1 MTAGSASAVGASL
14 ARHAAVAARLSSRDA
29 PWMTRASGRSSR
41 GRSRFP
47 LSPRASAP
55 PAQPEGGRRS
65 KSGPSSSYAETWDG
79 KYDMETQGMWDTRGV
94 EGPSCYVLPPLA
106 RATREDLE
114 KVYAQAKNTYFSG
127 QPVIE
132 DRMFDEIERRLRQM
146 GSDAARKYPRCSRRD
161 MKIYGDLEADDE
173 QMRALENVWRGFA
186 LLGTGFVAVD
196 VVELARAFFL
206 HVTNTSNVT
215 LNTLNTEFRPP
226 VLAVLGA
233 FLLQSALN
241 KVKALERGDVVA
253 VAGDCPSCGE
263 RVYIFLP
270 GNEGSR
276 VTRGSECH
284 VCERSVSFRADV
296 RVDTSSKWRRG
307 ATGRVY
313 LATRADDYYDD
324 SAEDENDDAEWPP
337 RAKNAENAVR

>member
-1 MTAGSASAVGASL
+1 M
-14 ARHAAVAARLSSRDA
+14 
-29 PWMTRASGRSSR
+29 
-41 GRSRFP
+41 
-47 LSPRASAP
+47 
-55 PAQPEGGRRS
+55 
-65 KSGPSSSYAETWDG
+65 
-79 KYDMETQGMWDTRGV
+79 
-94 EGPSCYVLPPLA
+94 
-106 RATREDLE
+106 
-114 KVYAQAKNTYFSG
+114 
-127 QPVIE
+127 
-132 DRMFDEIERRLRQM
+132 
-146 GSDAARKYPRCSRRD
+146 
-161 MKIYGDLEADDE
+161 
-173 QMRALENVWRGFA
+173 
-186 LLGTGFVAVD
+186 
-196 VVELARAFFL
+196 
-206 HVTNTSNVT
+206 
-215 LNTLNTEFRPP
+215 
-226 VLAVLGA
+226 LAVLGA

-337 RAKNAENAVR
+337 RAKNAENAR

>member
-1 MTAGSASAVGASL
+1 
-14 ARHAAVAARLSSRDA
+14 
-29 PWMTRASGRSSR
+29 
-41 GRSRFP
+41 
-47 LSPRASAP
+47 
-55 PAQPEGGRRS
+55 
-65 KSGPSSSYAETWDG
+65 
-79 KYDMETQGMWDTRGV
+79 
-94 EGPSCYVLPPLA
+94 
-106 RATREDLE
+106 
-114 KVYAQAKNTYFSG
+114 
-127 QPVIE
+127 
-132 DRMFDEIERRLRQM
+132 
-146 GSDAARKYPRCSRRD
+146 
-161 MKIYGDLEADDE
+161 
-173 QMRALENVWRGFA
+173 LENVWRGFA

-206 HVTNTSNVT
+206 APSVTNTSNVT

-296 RVDTSSKWRRG
+296 RVDAKARYGRG

-313 LATRADDYYDD
+313 LATRADDYY
-324 SAEDENDDAEWPP
+324 SADENDAPRDAWPP
-337 RAKNAENAVR
+337 RNAENTR